1 MNKGFHI
8 ILSVTTQPILTC
20 SNPAIETLEKV
31 DNMFKNF
38 LVLLFAD
45 FAQVNISGVTFNAN
59 LPKDKNNVRE
69 NHSECKL
76 IKT

>member
-1 MNKGFHI
+1 MSNGFHI
-8 ILSVTTQPILTC
+8 ILFVTTQPILTC
-20 SNPAIETLEKV
+20 SNPAIETLQKGRQYV
-31 DNMFKNF
+31 QKFSSASP
-38 LVLLFAD
+38 AD
-45 FAQVNISGVTFNAN
+45 FAQVNISGITFNAN